1 MTISPPTTEKYW
13 RAREDLPQR
22 LPELLSLVPHS
33 FRVGDFVGTLRDGE
47 RVSFGPEG
55 TCEPNPGETLRVI
68 LRPEAYVSPQSHD
81 WAFSWNFAL
90 PVHGW
95 EGSVVRTPVG
105 RWSRRLRRA
114 LSADSTG
121 CPRFDDSF
129 ACIPPKG
136 ISRAQWIGRELAERL
151 ADATSAM
158 VFKGANLINVS
169 ARAGSSIV
177 VHGLMVPT
185 AEAVLETYQLAQTL
199 RSRWAPTGSALRP
212 GAEGSG

>member
-1 MTISPPTTEKYW
+1 MTPEEY
-13 RAREDLPQR
+13 RCAREQLPKR

-33 FRVGDFVGTLRDGE
+33 FRVEDSVGTLRDGE
-47 RVSFGPEG
+47 RVNFGPQG
-55 TCEPNPGETLRVI
+55 TCELNPGETLRVN
-68 LRPEAYVSPQSHD
+68 LRPGAYDSPERYD
-81 WAFSWNFAL
+81 WAFFWRFAL

-105 RWSRRLRRA
+105 RWWRRLRRA
-114 LSADSTG
+114 LAADSTG

-151 ADATSAM
+151 ADATSGM
-158 VFKGANLINVS
+158 LFSGANLVNVS

-177 VHGLMVPT
+177 VHGRLVPT

-199 RSRWAPTGSALRP
+199 RSRWVVSTSKRRG
-212 GAEGSG
+212 